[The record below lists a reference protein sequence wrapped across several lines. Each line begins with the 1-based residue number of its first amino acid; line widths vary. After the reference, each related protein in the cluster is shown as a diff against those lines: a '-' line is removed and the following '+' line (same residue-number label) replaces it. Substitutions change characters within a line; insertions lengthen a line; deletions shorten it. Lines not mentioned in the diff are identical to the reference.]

1 MLLESQGASTSRQVT
16 DCDVAARGLCDTGR
30 SGGTDSDS
38 ESLPSA
44 PSESHDIAETQTV
57 VAASDES
64 EEDADKESGECE
76 EEDDGED
83 DDWLGEFTEEFG
95 DTAKTGPAIEDKLAV
110 LINSMLA
117 KGISK
122 DKQDALFKELLPP
135 SNVPV
140 VNPKVNGEMW
150 AKMKDDARSADLK
163 MAQVGDFVVKA
174 IIANT
179 SVAAGLANLKSAVTG
194 ETKEEVK
201 ELMRSSLNAVRAGA
215 LALQELNQK
224 RRDNIKRDLKPFVRS
239 VCNKPEAEYG
249 ELLLGSNFAERL
261 KQAAQTKTATAQV
274 SGGSRP
280 FLGRGQARH
289 QWRRPRES
297 FRGRSYR
304 QRQHRG
310 RGRGFRRQ

>member
-1 MLLESQGASTSRQVT
+1 MVSNEKISNVY
-16 DCDVAARGLCDTGR
+16 D
-30 SGGTDSDS
+30 
-38 ESLPSA
+38 
-44 PSESHDIAETQTV
+44 
-57 VAASDES
+57 
-64 EEDADKESGECE
+64 
-76 EEDDGED
+76 
-83 DDWLGEFTEEFG
+83 EFTEEFE

-122 DKQDALFKELLPP
+122 DKQDALFKELLTP

-215 LALQELNQK
+215 LALQELNKK
-224 RRDNIKRDLKPFVRS
+224 RRDIK
-239 VCNKPEAEYG
+239 
-249 ELLLGSNFAERL
+249 
-261 KQAAQTKTATAQV
+261 
-274 SGGSRP
+274 
-280 FLGRGQARH
+280 
-289 QWRRPRES
+289 
-297 FRGRSYR
+297 
-304 QRQHRG
+304 
-310 RGRGFRRQ
+310 